1 MEKEEK
7 ETKGGPKAKEKHK
20 GKSEVHK
27 RNNQG
32 GIRGGGGRC
41 GHVRECD
48 NHDHHDKSGEQRRRV
63 FVDIR
68 LSTRA
73 RRVPEGESEERETR
87 NGRRRVRGGVWTM
100 DW

>member
-48 NHDHHDKSGEQRRRV
+48 NHDHHDKSGKQHRRV

-73 RRVPEGESEERETR
+73 R
-87 NGRRRVRGGVWTM
+87 
-100 DW
+100 